1 VDVSKMDGRRERD
14 RLKNKGDEADEE
26 AEEESEEFKEQ
37 AQDFVG
43 V

>member
-1 VDVSKMDGRRERD
+1 MDGRRERD